1 MTVYLSGIGL
11 CAPGLPD
18 WPTGRAVLVGRQPY
32 RPDDPPRFDRIN
44 LPRNEARRATL
55 TVRLA
60 LQAAAEAMAGT
71 SLSPAD
77 CGAVFACAG
86 GNTEALDALCQ
97 ALIEPGRPISPSQFN
112 HSVHNAPLGYWNI
125 ATGSVQPA
133 VSVGAYDAS
142 FGAGLLEASGL
153 VEIERQS
160 VVLVAYDTPPPP
172 ALQPF
177 RSVATPFGMALF
189 LTPEALPGI
198 SIAGLHGW
206 RIQRGVAENLVDG
219 ELERVRLGN
228 PAARSLPLLQSV
240 AGVGRSGVEQP
251 QFADSIS
258 CTAAARRV
266 TLPYLPGQRLEL
278 YVQAWL

>member
-1 MTVYLSGIGL
+1 MTVYLSGVGL

-18 WPTGRAVLVGRQPY
+18 WPTGRAVLDGRQPY
-32 RPDDPPRFDRIN
+32 RPDEPPRFDRTN

-60 LQAAAEAMAGT
+60 LQAAAEALAGT
-71 SLSPAD
+71 SLSPAC

-112 HSVHNAPLGYWNI
+112 HSVHNAPLGYWSI
-125 ATGSVQPA
+125 ATDSVRPA
-133 VSVGAYDAS
+133 ISVGAYDAS
-142 FGAGLLEASGL
+142 FAAGLLEASAL
-153 VEIERQS
+153 VEIERQP

-177 RSVATPFGMALF
+177 RSVATPFGVALL
-189 LTPEALPGI
+189 LTPEALPD
-198 SIAGLHGW
+198 SIAGLGGW
-206 RIQRGVAENLVDG
+206 RIEYGVAESLGDG
-219 ELERVRLGN
+219 ALERVRLGN
-228 PAARSLPLLQSV
+228 PAARSLPLLQAV
-240 AGVGRSGVEQP
+240 TGVGEYGAQQSSFR
-251 QFADSIS
+251 DS
-258 CTAAARRV
+258 APLPGNERRI

-278 YVQAWL
+278 CARVWP